1 MLAEWTGV
9 LQIGTCLMIC
19 VATAIWLRCLNLSNK
34 MMWETRRE
42 LQKAELKIWSLEAKV
57 EKLTRLAWVNNEIEM
72 VRDSINTTKEQQN
85 DTSS

>member
-1 MLAEWTGV
+1 
-9 LQIGTCLMIC
+9 
-19 VATAIWLRCLNLSNK
+19 